1 MVEPVVI
8 ECGACG
14 ARNRLPPGRLK
25 DRPVCG
31 KCRTLLPPVGAPF
44 AAGDAEFSGAVLQA
58 PLPVLAD
65 FWAAWCGPCKA
76 LAPILE
82 EVAREQAGRVL
93 VAKVNID
100 ESPFTASRF
109 AVSAVPTLVFFSGG
123 LELDRRVGVA
133 PKREILAML
142 ERAGGGGGA

>member
-1 MVEPVVI
+1 VGWSDHILDVDESTFEAEVLLRSHEVPVV
-8 ECGACG
+8 
-14 ARNRLPPGRLK
+14 
-25 DRPVCG
+25 V
-31 KCRTLLPPVGAPF
+31 
-44 AAGDAEFSGAVLQA
+44 
-58 PLPVLAD
+58 D

-109 AVSAVPTLVFFSGG
+109 AVSAVPTLVLFSGG
-123 LELDRRVGVA
+123 LELDRRVGVV

-142 ERAGGGGGA
+142 ERAGGTRGNGESARNPSLP